1 MEAVLLCQ
9 ALTYPNGPIYPIQWR
24 MCLSGIRILYGVT
37 TELTRTGSLV
47 VFQALF
53 CVHPIR
59 PSYPEKST
67 NTATIELDP
76 QSTSLGC

>member
-47 VFQALF
+47 VFSSSIL
-53 CVHPIR
+53 R
-59 PSYPEKST
+59 SSYPAQLSGKEYKHRHYRT
-67 NTATIELDP
+67 
-76 QSTSLGC
+76 